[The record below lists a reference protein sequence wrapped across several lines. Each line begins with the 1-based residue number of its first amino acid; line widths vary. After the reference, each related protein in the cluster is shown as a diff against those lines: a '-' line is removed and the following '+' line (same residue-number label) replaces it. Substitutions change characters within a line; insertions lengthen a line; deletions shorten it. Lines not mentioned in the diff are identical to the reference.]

1 MPGLSRRGAAG
12 TTDPGEESA
21 HGASAAVALAA
32 AVSRAA
38 FAAAEAWVEPPV
50 PVARSAPRQ
59 PVVPPWT
66 IDPARW
72 REVADLEE
80 QRAAQNRKLIALEV
94 ELARLDRI
102 GEAEVARLT
111 GADLTRALEAVLAA
125 YRAGDLLGG
134 RLPLIVEGILDGLTV
149 DARDAAL
156 AVFARATDVQT
167 VVVTDD
173 PEVMQ
178 SLAREGGTLVRWPE
192 RIVNLVDDPELEP
205 APTRS
210 A

>member
-1 MPGLSRRGAAG
+1 
-12 TTDPGEESA
+12 
-21 HGASAAVALAA
+21 
-32 AVSRAA
+32 
-38 FAAAEAWVEPPV
+38 
-50 PVARSAPRQ
+50 
-59 PVVPPWT
+59 VVPPGT

-80 QRAAQNRKLIALEV
+80 QRAAQNRKLTALEA
-94 ELARLDRI
+94 ELDRLRRI
-102 GEAEVARLT
+102 GEAEVARLA

-134 RLPLIVEGILDGLTV
+134 RLPLIVEGILDGLTSE
-149 DARDAAL
+149 ARDAGL

-192 RIVNLVDDPELEP
+192 RIVNLVEEPDLEP
-205 APTRS
+205 APTRR